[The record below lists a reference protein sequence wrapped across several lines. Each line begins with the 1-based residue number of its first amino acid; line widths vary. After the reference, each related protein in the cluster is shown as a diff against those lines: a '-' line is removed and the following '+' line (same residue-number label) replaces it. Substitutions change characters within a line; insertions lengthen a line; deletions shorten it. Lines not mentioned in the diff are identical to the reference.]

1 MMMTIQEAVL
11 RGLFFCG
18 TIFFMFG
25 VVYPA
30 FMAARWVLFYKH
42 RISFKKYMKYI

>member
-1 MMMTIQEAVL
+1 MMMSVEEAVFSWMV
-11 RGLFFCG
+11 FFG
-18 TIFFMFG
+18 IIFFMFG

-30 FMAARWVLFYKH
+30 FMAARWLFFYKG